1 MTRTIKHNKT
11 SKRFNR
17 NSRKLKNNKSGG
29 GGNGIIVE
37 ERFSTGKPTYKN
49 MISKGIVHITEAVGI
64 NVAREIGS
72 GFANFFGS
80 EGFESTLYD
89 EVKTKAFKKL
99 NETLPDDKYHV
110 GNIKIDIE
118 TDKNTIFC
126 HLVGTIYMKKK
137 KN

>member
-1 MTRTIKHNKT
+1 MTRTIKYNKT

-89 EVKTKAFKKL
+89 EVKKKSFDKLSDMMSNKKL
-99 NETLPDDKYHV
+99 HV

-126 HLVGTIYMKKK
+126 HLVGTIYIKEE
-137 KN
+137 

>member
-1 MTRTIKHNKT
+1 MTRTIKYNKT

-17 NSRKLKNNKSGG
+17 NSRKLKNKKSGG
-29 GGNGIIVE
+29 GGNGIINHR
-37 ERFSTGKPTYKN
+37 RFSTGNPTYKN
-49 MISKGIVHITEAVGI
+49 MSSKGIVHITEAVGI

-89 EVKTKAFKKL
+89 EVKTKAFDKL
-99 NETLPDDKYHV
+99 KTMMNDEQLHV

-137 KN
+137 E